1 MATSS
6 QQAGYLR
13 PTASPAYNDPLDDI
27 LQEAIV
33 GITGIPGN
41 LVRPRWQPEPPQQPS
56 FDTNWCAFG
65 IVRSVVDAFAYEGHD
80 PAGEG
85 TSSVDRDELLYVLHS
100 FYGPDSHA
108 FCEQFRDGFEVG
120 QNRAALL
127 AQGVALMEVGEAT
140 ILPAL
145 LKEKWVKRVD
155 VTVTYRR
162 RTSRVYQVRT
172 IQSADAVLDNERYLT
187 PINVPNA

>member
-6 QQAGYLR
+6 QQSGYLR
-13 PTASPAYNDPLDDI
+13 PTTSPVYNDPLDDI
-27 LQEAIV
+27 LQAAIV
-33 GITGIPGN
+33 GITGIPGS

-100 FYGPDSHA
+100 FYGPSSHA
-108 FCEQFRDGFEVG
+108 ICEQFRDGFEIG
-120 QNRAALL
+120 QNRAELL
-127 AQGVALMEVGEAT
+127 ASGVALVEVGEAT
-140 ILPAL
+140 VLPAL

>member
-6 QQAGYLR
+6 QQSGYLR
-13 PTASPAYNDPLDDI
+13 PTVSPVYNDPLDGI
-27 LQEAIV
+27 LQGAIV

-56 FDTNWCAFG
+56 FEVNWCAFG
-65 IVRSVVDAFAYEGHD
+65 VVRSVVDVFAYEGHN
-80 PAGEG
+80 PTGEG
-85 TSSVDRDELLYVLHS
+85 SSSVERDELLYVLHS

-108 FCEQFRDGFEVG
+108 FCEMFRDGFEVG
-120 QNRAALL
+120 QNRAELL
-127 AQGVALMEVGEAT
+127 ASGIALVEVGDAT
-140 ILPAL
+140 NLPAL

-162 RTSRVYQVRT
+162 RTARVYQVRT